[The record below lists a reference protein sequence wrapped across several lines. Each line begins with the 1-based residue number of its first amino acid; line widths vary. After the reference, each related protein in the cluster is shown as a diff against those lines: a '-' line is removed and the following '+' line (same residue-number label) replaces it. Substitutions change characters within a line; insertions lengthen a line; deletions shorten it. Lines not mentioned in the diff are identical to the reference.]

1 MKDVSKKCGELCAIF
16 RKEELKM
23 TQQQVADALNYSQ
36 ENISSFENGRNS
48 NNRIFLWY
56 IKQGLFEFWTIDDI
70 YRG

>member
-1 MKDVSKKCGELCAIF
+1 
-16 RKEELKM
+16 M

-56 IKQGLFEFWTIDDI
+56 IKQGLFEFWAIDDI
-70 YRG
+70 FRG